1 LILPPAKPLAIISPP
16 LLDAWFFGNPRDT
29 APDPAKSMRCA
40 AAFDF
45 LHAGSGSPLSRQFYL
60 LAKRAFDLVAA
71 ATGVVLVSP
80 LLLLIAVLV
89 KLDSPGPVIYL
100 GPRIGK
106 DGKPFNIYKFRS
118 MVANAEQLGTT
129 ATAHLD
135 PRITRVGRFI
145 RRYKLDELP
154 QLFNVLAGDMSFVG
168 PRPEVEEHTS
178 CYSEEE
184 KGILSVKPGITD
196 FSSIRFVN
204 LNQLLGTENANQVF
218 IEKYRAEKNRLRLE
232 YVRKQSFASDMRIL
246 AHTAWLIFT
255 RPLRKG

>member
-1 LILPPAKPLAIISPP
+1 MSRPL
-16 LLDAWFFGNPRDT
+16 
-29 APDPAKSMRCA
+29 
-40 AAFDF
+40 
-45 LHAGSGSPLSRQFYL
+45 YL

-71 ATGVVLVSP
+71 ATCIVLVSP

-89 KLDSPGPVIYL
+89 KLDSPGPVVYL
-100 GPRIGK
+100 GKRVGK
-106 DGKPFNIYKFRS
+106 DGQPFNIYKFRS

-135 PRITRVGRFI
+135 PRITRIGQFI
-145 RRYKLDELP
+145 RHYKLDELP
-154 QLFNVLAGDMSFVG
+154 QLFNVLTGDMSFVG

-184 KGILSVKPGITD
+184 RSILSVKPGITD
-196 FSSIRFVN
+196 LSSIRFVN
-204 LNQLLGTENANQVF
+204 LGYLLGTENANQVF

-232 YVRKQSFASDMRIL
+232 YVRTQSISSDFRIL
-246 AHTAWLIFT
+246 AHTVWLILT